1 MARTKLKED
10 HKSLVETPQKKS
22 GGLYFSTPKTDIQF
36 ISTGCKTFDLALGGG
51 WARRRISNIV
61 GDKAAGKTLCAIEA
75 CANFAIMEPKGKIR
89 YRESEAAFDDNYAEA
104 LGFPVDRVERDVPA
118 QTIEDVF
125 EDLTKV
131 IEGAKG
137 PELYIIDSLDAL
149 SDREELERDIDKGTY
164 GAAKAKKLSE
174 LFRRLVRSMSDK
186 DITLMVV
193 SQIRDNLNAVMF
205 GKKHVRTGGR
215 ALDFYAS
222 QIAWLTQVD
231 KIKMTRNKVTRVVG
245 TEVKVSVEKNKIAL
259 PYREA
264 YFNILFGH
272 GIDDI
277 AACRSYLKDVGIA
290 TDENV
295 NLSELHRMV
304 EKHWWETEKLFLEE
318 ATSKYRTGGSE

>member
-1 MARTKLKED
+1 MGRVKPSLKKE
-10 HKSLVETPQKKS
+10 ETSPVKS
-22 GGLYFSTPKTDIQF
+22 GGLYFSTPKDPQLF
-36 ISTGCKTFDLALGGG
+36 IPSGCKTFDLCLGGG

-89 YRESEAAFDDNYAEA
+89 YRESESAFDDNYAEA
-104 LGFPVDRVERDVPA
+104 LGFPVERVERDVPVH
-118 QTIEDVF
+118 TIEDVF
-125 EDLTKV
+125 EDLAKV

-174 LFRRLVRSMSDK
+174 LFRRQVRGLSEK

-222 QIAWLTQVD
+222 QIAWLTQVE
-231 KIKMTRNKVTRVVG
+231 KIKKTKNKITRVVG

-272 GIDDI
+272 GIDDRT
-277 AACRSYLKDVGIA
+277 ACLNYLKDVGLKPE
-290 TDENV
+290 ENNN
-295 NLSELHRMV
+295 NLEDLHRMV
-304 EKHWWETEKLFLEE
+304 EDHWWKTEQEFLADVKPKYKLGEVND
-318 ATSKYRTGGSE
+318 